1 MSDRILVHDLASWT
15 DEDRT
20 AFFRNWGGRRG
31 LEFGPMEDAVLNEFV
46 KPGGVADD
54 LDVVMTTEYR
64 PAFYTMR
71 DREGMSRVYVAL
83 DGEIPT
89 FR

>member
-1 MSDRILVHDLASWT
+1 
-15 DEDRT
+15 
-20 AFFRNWGGRRG
+20 
-31 LEFGPMEDAVLNEFV
+31 MEDAVLNEFV